1 MKNLSLAFATLL
13 LIAGIASCDIVE
25 QPYREVID
33 GGPPDT
39 TKVDT
44 TVPIQKALLI
54 DFTGYRC
61 GNCPRGAEEAA
72 KLHNIYKDKLIVIA
86 MHTGK
91 TFAEPTGKDG
101 FIVDFRTPAG
111 EQLYNFLGKP
121 GQPTGTVNF
130 VPNGAKREI
139 SFSAWGT
146 EVQKQLALT
155 PKMTLKLT
163 PQFTSDSV
171 LTLKTDVKY
180 LQAGAGQRLA
190 VYLVEDSIPNAQEDY
205 RLSTK
210 PQIIPDYI
218 QRHVFRGAIGGGDAF
233 GEAIAATA
241 SGATLSKTIT
251 FDFKGKGFNV
261 AHCSVV
267 VLVIDDVS
275 KTTLQVEEAH
285 ILK

>member
-1 MKNLSLAFATLL
+1 MKDLTLAFVALL
-13 LIAGIASCDIVE
+13 LIVGISCCDVIE
-25 QPYREVID
+25 PPYRE
-33 GGPPDT
+33 GSGPDT

-54 DFTGYRC
+54 DYTGYRC
-61 GNCPRGAEEAA
+61 GNCPKGAEAA
-72 KLHNIYKDKLIVIA
+72 ATLHNIYKEKLVIIA
-86 MHTGK
+86 MHTGR

-130 VPNGAKREI
+130 VAVNGKRDI
-139 SFSAWGT
+139 SYSAWGT
-146 EVQKQLALT
+146 EVQKQLAVA
-155 PKMTLKLT
+155 PKMTMKLT
-163 PQFTSDSV
+163 PQFSSDSV
-171 LTLKTDVKY
+171 MTLKTDVKY
-180 LQAGAGQRLA
+180 LVAGAGQRLA

-233 GEAIAATA
+233 GEVIASTA
-241 SGATLSKTIT
+241 AGETFSKTIT
-251 FDFKGKGFNV
+251 YDFKGKGFKV
-261 AHCSVV
+261 SHCSVV

-275 KTTLQVEEAH
+275 KNTLQVEEAH